1 MPRNILKALLVSAA
15 SLALTAP
22 LAAQDTQPLRQS
34 WSADNGNG
42 TYTNPLFYDEFSDPD
57 MIRVGD
63 DYYLTGTTMHS
74 NPGLPVLHSKD
85 LVNWEFL
92 SYASESLDLGPAF
105 RLEEGEVYGQ
115 GLWAP
120 TFRHHDGTFYIFSN
134 VNGEKTQKFT
144 ATDPAG
150 PWTHEQ
156 MDGSFHDLSVLFDDD
171 GTAYMVWGY
180 QEIRVAELNDEL
192 TNIVPGTEQVILE
205 PGSGLG
211 EGIHF
216 YKFGD
221 TYFLISAEYRDSM
234 RMPAAR
240 ASSPF
245 GPWEVIRAISE
256 HEDFGLMKGRG
267 IATSDIFLTD
277 QEPPFELTPADPAS
291 RDRLSLHQGGVVQ
304 TPEGEWWGFSMYDAN
319 SIGRLTALSP
329 ITWKDGWPWFGLP
342 GNLERTPRT
351 WVKPATGPV
360 QAPKAPYQR
369 SDDFDAPDLIPVWQ
383 WNHVPVD
390 SEWSLSARPGYLRLE
405 ANRADDLLTD
415 TTTLTQR
422 AIGPRSVPTVVLDTA
437 GMEVGDRA
445 GLALFNR
452 PYGYLAAEKTA
463 DGLDIIRVD
472 ENNGGVTDRVSVDA
486 SRVWLRATADFM
498 GEEAQFSFSTDG
510 ETFTD
515 IGAMFPMTYQLYTFQ
530 GVRYSLFAFN
540 PQGEGGYADFDSI
553 DVHEPAPYGLAPIP
567 YGREIN
573 LAVTMLESP
582 PRNDMLALPFTVVD
596 QGKGQV
602 SLERDGKALTVG
614 RNDVVKLVDI
624 GREGQLFQWSETP
637 TGEIVLMSLKSNR
650 FLYVA
655 PENGQLMADSPGP
668 DPDGQD
674 GVRFEWTLVTEAR

>member
-1 MPRNILKALLVSAA
+1 MARFSIAALFGAAAILTAA
-15 SLALTAP
+15 SAS
-22 LAAQDTQPLRQS
+22 AQDERPLRES

-57 MIRVGD
+57 MIRVGE

-74 NPGLPVLHSKD
+74 MPGLPVLHSKD

-92 SYASESLDLGPAF
+92 SYAMDRLDLSPAF
-105 RLEEGEVYGQ
+105 RLEDGGQEYGR

-120 TFRHHDGTFYIFSN
+120 TFRHRDGTFYIFSN
-134 VNGEKTQKFT
+134 VNGHNTQKFT

-150 PWTHEQ
+150 PWTHSE
-156 MDGSFHDLSVLFDDD
+156 MDESFHDLSILFDDD
-171 GTAYMVWGY
+171 GKAYIVWGY
-180 QEIRVAELNDEL
+180 QQIRVAELNEDL
-192 TNIVPGTEQVILE
+192 TNIVPGTEQVVLE
-205 PGSGLG
+205 AGSGLG

-216 YKFGD
+216 YKFDG

-240 ASSPF
+240 APSPY

-267 IATSDIFLTD
+267 INTGDIFLRD
-277 QEPPFELTPADPAS
+277 QEPPFELTPADPSS
-291 RDRLSLHQGGVVQ
+291 RDRLSLHQGGIVE

-360 QAPKAPYQR
+360 QAPKAPYTR
-369 SDDFDAPDLIPVWQ
+369 DDEFNGPDLANVWQ
-383 WNHVPVD
+383 WNHVPVED
-390 SEWSLSARPGYLRLE
+390 DWSLTERPGYLRLK
-405 ANRADDLLTD
+405 ADAADNLLRS

-422 AIGPRSVPTVVLDTA
+422 AIGPRSVPTTILDTA
-437 GMEVGDRA
+437 GMAEGDRA

-452 PYGYLAAEKTA
+452 PYGYIAVEKTA

-472 ENNGGVTDRVSVDA
+472 ENNGGVTDRVSTDA
-486 SRVWLRATADFM
+486 TRVWLRADADFM
-498 GEEAQFSFSTDG
+498 SEEAQFSWSVDG
-510 ETFTD
+510 ERFEEIGEPFFTV
-515 IGAMFPMTYQLYTFQ
+515 YQLFTFQ

-540 PQGEGGYADFDSI
+540 TASEAGGYADFDSF
-553 DVHEPAPYGLAPIP
+553 DVHEPASYGLAPIP
-567 YGREIN
+567 YGREIM
-573 LAVTMLESP
+573 LSVAMLEDAP
-582 PRNDMLALPFTVVD
+582 ENELLKLPFTVVD
-596 QGKGQV
+596 HGKGQV
-602 SLERDGKALTVG
+602 SFRRDGMALTPK
-614 RNDVVKLVDI
+614 RNNVIDLTKGELED
-624 GREGQLFQWSETP
+624 QLFQWSETP
-637 TGEIVLMSLKSNR
+637 TGEIVLMSLESNR
-650 FLYVA
+650 FLRLDPDGGY
-655 PENGQLMADSPGP
+655 LIADSRGP

-674 GVRFEWTLVTEAR
+674 GVRFKWTLAD